1 MKYLL
6 SCGILLLFSFT
17 ANSQVSD
24 TVRKP
29 IFPFNN
35 NWEKMME
42 TDPADKWFRFSSA
55 NQSFQLFE
63 RLAKPLNKSAAV
75 TGYHGNAILSWL
87 NGQDFFELAAAGI
100 TKANADSFLYHVVV
114 NDSFEIVPWQH
125 PSTFHSNKNGT
136 YAYLGKF
143 TSINKLI
150 KLEIYHTGQYYDKKM
165 LYFNNLYTP
174 KPEIAHATL
183 FYNDRYLS
191 RPHQQHYIPRSKQSE
206 LYGYT
211 VTIPKNLT
219 GKEKLSKLEI
229 NHQSFEWSDSINHI
243 KVSMKPTL
251 LNEMYHVY
259 LRHFSNQQS
268 DTILISNKWN
278 LSSYSKNPELMINAA
293 DFKRPGNYEVII
305 RAEVPEE
312 FKHNTLNAQASFFF
326 TVKPSAIVQF
336 SPKQAIMYTAFL
348 AFIGGT
354 GFFYYRGRSRRQLEK
369 KKQEKQIVSLQL
381 QAVRSQL
388 NPHFMFNS
396 LSGIQNLMHKNETT
410 KAGNYL
416 SRFARITRHIL
427 KASDKE
433 MTGLEEEINLM
444 NDYLLMEQ
452 LRFGFQYT
460 ITVDDTIDRLHTDIP
475 AMLLQPLVENA
486 VKHAVS
492 ALGAEGNIEIG
503 FTRKEQHLVIYVK
516 DNGKGFTQASVT
528 EGHGLKLTRDRIHL
542 LNTLYPENP
551 IHFDIVLSKDG
562 CICKTELNNW
572 L

>member
-24 TVRKP
+24 TVSKSV
-29 IFPFNN
+29 FPFNN

-42 TDPADKWFRFSSA
+42 TDPPDKWSRFSA
-55 NQSFQLFE
+55 NQSFQVFN
-63 RLAKPLNKSAAV
+63 RMDNPRNASAGV
-75 TGYHGNAILSWL
+75 IGYYGNAILSWL
-87 NGQDFFELAAAGI
+87 NGQPFFELAAAGI

-143 TSINKLI
+143 TSVNKLI
-150 KLEIYHTGQYYDKKM
+150 KLEIYHTGQYYDKKI

-183 FYNDRYLS
+183 FYNNRYLF

-219 GKEKLSKLEI
+219 GKEKLSKQEI

-259 LRHFSNQQS
+259 LRYYNHQEA

-396 LSGIQNLMHKNETT
+396 LSGIQNLVHKNETT

-516 DNGKGFTQASVT
+516 DNGKGFTHSSVT

-562 CICKTELNNW
+562 CICKTELHNW

>member
-6 SCGILLLFSFT
+6 SCWIVLLCFFT

-24 TVRKP
+24 TVSKSV
-29 IFPFNN
+29 FPFNN
-35 NWEKMME
+35 QWEKMME
-42 TDPADKWFRFSSA
+42 TDPTDKWFRFSKA

-63 RLAKPLNKSAAV
+63 RLDKALNKSAGV
-75 TGYHGNAILSWL
+75 TGYYGNATLSWL
-87 NGQDFFELAAAGI
+87 NGQAFFELAAAGI

-125 PSTFHSNKNGT
+125 PSVFRSNKNGI

-143 TSINKLI
+143 PSVNKLI
-150 KLEIYHTGQYYDKKM
+150 KLEIYHIGQYYDKKVI
-165 LYFNNLYTP
+165 YFNNLYTP

-183 FYNDRYLS
+183 FYNNRYLFQ
-191 RPHQQHYIPRSKQSE
+191 PFKQHYIPSSKQSE

-211 VTIPKNLT
+211 VTIPKDAKS
-219 GKEKLSKLEI
+219 KESIIKKDI
-229 NHQSFEWSDSINHI
+229 NHQLIEWSDSINHI
-243 KVSMKPTL
+243 KVSMRPTL

-259 LRHFSNQQS
+259 LRYYNHQEA
-268 DTILISNKWN
+268 DTILISNKWT

-312 FKHNTLNAQASFFF
+312 FKHNTLDAQVSFFF
-326 TVKPSAIVQF
+326 TVKPSTIVQF

-354 GFFYYRGRSRRQLEK
+354 GFFYFRGRKKRELEK
-369 KKQEKQIVSLQL
+369 NTQEKQIVSLQL

-396 LSGIQNLMHKNETT
+396 LSGIQNLMHQNETT

-433 MTGLEEEINLM
+433 MTGIEEEISLL

-460 ITVDDTIDRLHTDIP
+460 ITVDDTIDKKHTDIP

-492 ALGAEGNIEIG
+492 ALGPEGHIEIN
-503 FTRKEQHLVIYVK
+503 FTRKDQHMVIYVK
-516 DNGKGFTQASVT
+516 DNGKGFTNATVKD
-528 EGHGLKLTRDRIHL
+528 GHGLKLTRDRIHL
-542 LNTLYPENP
+542 LNTLYPENL
-551 IHFDIVLSKDG
+551 IHFDMTISNNG
-562 CICKTELNNW
+562 CVCKTELNNW